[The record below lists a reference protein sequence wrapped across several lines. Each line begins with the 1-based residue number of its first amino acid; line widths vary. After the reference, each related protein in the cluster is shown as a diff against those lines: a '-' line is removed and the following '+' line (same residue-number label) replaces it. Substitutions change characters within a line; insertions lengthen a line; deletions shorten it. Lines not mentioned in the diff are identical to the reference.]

1 MAVSNSEIAAIFNE
15 IADLL
20 EIAGENPFRV
30 RAYRNAARTV
40 EGYSRS
46 MAEMLAAGED
56 LEELPTIGED
66 LAGKIREIV
75 DTGRL
80 RKLQRLERGVSPALA
95 GMLRLPGLGPKR
107 VKVLHERLGIN
118 TQEELEHA
126 AEQGKIRELP
136 GFGAKT
142 EAKIL
147 EAIRRHAGQ
156 ERRFLWHEAE
166 SLGKELLHHLEQAR
180 AVRDVVIA
188 GSFRRRQET
197 VGDLDILVT
206 AGKGTDVIQCL
217 HDYDRVERVV
227 SSGETRSTVI
237 LRMGLQVDLR
247 VVPAVSFGAALHYF
261 TGCKAHNI
269 AIRTLGVRKGLKI
282 NEYGVFRGERRVAG
296 KSEASV
302 YAQVGLPYIEP
313 ELRENQ
319 GEIEAAQ
326 KKTLPDLVTE
336 ADILGDLHMHTTAS
350 DGHDSLEAMA
360 RAAQRRG
367 YAYIAIT
374 EHSQRLKVA
383 RGLTAERL
391 RKQCD
396 VIDRLNDKLRGLRVL
411 KGMEVDILD
420 DGSLDMP
427 DDVLERLD
435 VCVGAIHA
443 GFNLS
448 RKKQTERILR
458 AMDNPHFNILAHP
471 TGRLIGRR
479 DAYELD
485 LERVLRAA
493 KSSGCAIEL
502 NAQPERLDLDDS
514 ACRLARSIG
523 VPLAISTDAHSTAQ
537 LDYMRFGVAQARRGW
552 LEKADVLNSRKLH
565 SLLKFMQR

>member
-1 MAVSNSEIAAIFNE
+1 VAVNNREIAAIFNE
-15 IADLL
+15 MADLL

-46 MAEMLAAGED
+46 MAEMLAAHED
-56 LEELPTIGED
+56 LEKLPTIGED
-66 LAGKIREIV
+66 LAGKIKEIV

-80 RKLQRLERGVSPALA
+80 RKLQQLERGVSPALA

-107 VKVLHERLGIN
+107 VKVLHERLRID
-118 TQEELEHA
+118 TQDELEQA

-147 EAIRRHAGQ
+147 EAIRRHADEQ
-156 ERRFLWHEAE
+156 RRFLWHEAE
-166 SLGKELLHHLEQAR
+166 SVGNELVRHLEQAR
-180 AVRDVVIA
+180 AVKDIVIA
-188 GSFRRRQET
+188 GSFRRCRET

-206 AGKGTDVIQCL
+206 AGKDSDVMQRL
-217 HDYDRVERVV
+217 RDYDGVERVV

-261 TGCKAHNI
+261 TGSKAHNI

-282 NEYGVFRGERRVAG
+282 NEYGIFRGDKRVAG
-296 KSEASV
+296 KTEASV
-302 YAQVGLPYIEP
+302 YAQVGLRYIEP

-319 GEIEAAQ
+319 GELEAA
-326 KKTLPDLVTE
+326 KMNALPDLVKRE
-336 ADILGDLHMHTTAS
+336 DIRGDLHMHTTAS

-360 RAAQRRG
+360 RAAGELG
-367 YAYIAIT
+367 YDYIAIT
-374 EHSQRLKVA
+374 EHSQHLKVA
-383 RGLTAERL
+383 KGLTAERL
-391 RKQCD
+391 REQCD
-396 VIDRLNDKLRGLRVL
+396 AIDRLNEQLQGLRVL
-411 KGMEVDILD
+411 KGVEVDILE

-435 VCVGAIHA
+435 VCVAAVHS
-443 GFNLS
+443 GFGLS
-448 RKKQTERILR
+448 RRKQTDRILR

-479 DAYELD
+479 DAYEVD

-493 KSSGCAIEL
+493 RSNACAIEL

-514 ACRLARSIG
+514 ACRLAKSIG
-523 VPLAISTDAHSTAQ
+523 VSLVISTDAHSTGQ
-537 LDYMRFGVAQARRGW
+537 LDYMRLGVAQARRGW
-552 LEKADVLNSRKLH
+552 LEKADVLNSLGRGA
-565 SLLKFMQR
+565 LLKRLQR